1 MNSRT
6 FPHQGPGRAGPPSG
20 DPDLPGGPPRGRPFA
35 CGEAAVSPSSSRRL
49 PLPSRALGWTL
60 AGGWSGEECGLGWG
74 ARMERGALRGGV
86 RARSLALSRA
96 SRRWQQLEVWLWGVE
111 GSKAGPEKTREV
123 GWGKGK
129 GGNWIRRA
137 ALLQGPHSEGSWGC
151 CLLGLCCPFRRRG
164 ARRALRCWGK
174 EKDMQRC
181 SLLVRRGETRRGI
194 MGY

>member
-20 DPDLPGGPPRGRPFA
+20 DPEIPGGPPRGRPFA
-35 CGEAAVSPSSSRRL
+35 CGEAAVSPPPPAAFPSLLGPWGGR
-49 PLPSRALGWTL
+49 SRAG
-60 AGGWSGEECGLGWG
+60 GLGRSAVWG
-74 ARMERGALRGGV
+74 GGRGRRGVHSAAGCEL
-86 RARSLALSRA
+86 ARSLSREPRGGG
-96 SRRWQQLEVWLWGVE
+96 SSWKCGRGVWE

-164 ARRALRCWGK
+164 ARSALRCWGK
-174 EKDMQRC
+174 EKDMQRY
-181 SLLVRRGETRRGI
+181 SLLVRRGETRRGR

>member
-86 RARSLALSRA
+86 RARSLSREPRGGG
-96 SRRWQQLEVWLWGVE
+96 SSWKCGCGVWKAARPGLRKPGKWVGGRGKVVT
-111 GSKAGPEKTREV
+111 GSGE
-123 GWGKGK
+123 
-129 GGNWIRRA
+129 
-137 ALLQGPHSEGSWGC
+137 
-151 CLLGLCCPFRRRG
+151 
-164 ARRALRCWGK
+164 
-174 EKDMQRC
+174 QRC
-181 SLLVRRGETRRGI
+181 SKARTLKGLGVVAC
-194 MGY
+194 